1 MRPLPHRYVV
11 TAVPE
16 AACEVHLAASGVSD
30 LHTAA
35 PSEFDGPGDR
45 WSPETLLVGAV
56 ADCVAITFRGV
67 ARASQLPWT
76 AMTCAAAGTLDRV
89 EGTLRFTVIDLDVR
103 VTVPEGTSEA
113 LVHRVLDKVKR
124 SCLIT
129 NSLNAAVRLRTRIEA
144 GTIAADGCRA

>member
-1 MRPLPHRYVV
+1 MLPLPHRYVV
-11 TAVPE
+11 TAAP
-16 AACEVHLAASGVSD
+16 AAAGEVQLAAAGVSD

-35 PSEFDGPGDR
+35 PAEFDGPGDR

-89 EGTLRFTVIDLDVR
+89 EGTMRFTAIDLDVR
-103 VTVPEGTSEA
+103 VTVPEGTSDA

-124 SCLIT
+124 TCLIT
-129 NSLNAAVRLRTRIEA
+129 NSLTADVRMRTTIE
-144 GTIAADGCRA
+144 GRTIEADGCRT

>member
-1 MRPLPHRYVV
+1 MLPLPHRYVV
-11 TAVPE
+11 TAAP
-16 AACEVHLAASGVSD
+16 AAASWTSPAAGVSD

-35 PSEFDGPGDR
+35 PAEFDGPGDR

-89 EGTLRFTVIDLDVR
+89 EGTMRFTAIDLDVR
-103 VTVPEGTSEA
+103 VTVPEGTSDA

-124 SCLIT
+124 TCLIT
-129 NSLNAAVRLRTRIEA
+129 NSLTADVRMRTTIE
-144 GTIAADGCRA
+144 GRTIEADGCRT